1 MVQGLIMPMPGSGE
15 GVVSPTS
22 NVYSES
28 WGGIFP
34 LLGPRCYPWKEE
46 DGVLERQNS
55 QLFTVIQTTSKSD
68 ECP

>member
-15 GVVSPTS
+15 GVLSPTS

-34 LLGPRCYPWKEE
+34 LLGPRYYPRKEE
-46 DGVLERQNS
+46 DGVLERQNTIIHCGS
-55 QLFTVIQTTSKSD
+55 NYF
-68 ECP
+68 

>member
-1 MVQGLIMPMPGSGE
+1 MVQGLIMPMPGSGRWL
-15 GVVSPTS
+15 GLTS